1 MKKSSILKKF
11 LLLGI
16 VTAGLILVF
25 SYVVYAK
32 QNSVDNIKHQFV
44 SDIKK
49 TTHDLKALE
58 KAGNKLENASIN
70 AKITPEQAVEIVSQ
84 DRPDYASQAIDIVVE
99 YYQLTNTAFNAFS
112 DDTKNNNK
120 YLSKD
125 GFLEKAPCYIVSF
138 KGITRAGKA
147 PEGMQ
152 APIFHE
158 YNVVIDADSGDIL
171 FSLAYR

>member
-1 MKKSSILKKF
+1 MKKSSLFNKI

-16 VTAGLILVF
+16 LTVGLILVF

-32 QNSVDNIKHQFV
+32 QNSVNNIKYQFV

-58 KAGNKLENASIN
+58 KAGNKLENASIST
-70 AKITPEQAVEIVSQ
+70 KINPEQAVELASKY
-84 DRPDYASQAIDIVVE
+84 RPDYASQATDVVVE

-112 DDTKNNNK
+112 DSTKNNNK

-138 KGITRAGKA
+138 KGITRVGKA

-158 YNVVIDADSGDIL
+158 YNVVIDADLGEVL
-171 FSLAYR
+171 FSFAYR